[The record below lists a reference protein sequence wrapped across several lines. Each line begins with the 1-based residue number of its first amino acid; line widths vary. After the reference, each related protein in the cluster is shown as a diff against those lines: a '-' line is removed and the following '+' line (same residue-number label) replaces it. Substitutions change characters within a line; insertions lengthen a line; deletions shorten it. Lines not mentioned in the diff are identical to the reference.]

1 MVTGLR
7 LSGQTAV
14 TAPGSSGRIPWRAAL
29 AYAFYALIA
38 FVVFL
43 VWLFPVERLQSRLLA
58 EVERRTQST
67 ITVEQRAWSFP
78 LGLEWH
84 GVRIAPIGQPER
96 EVALDAVRVQV
107 ALWPLL
113 RRRVEADLAWEAY
126 GGKTRGSVTVRPEAA
141 GARFSLDQFGQGFVL
156 DGLPGLP
163 DGAWQGVVQ
172 FDVNGRWLNEAWW
185 LGEGTGSVEVSR
197 FKIDGLTI
205 AGFPV
210 NGVEFDS
217 VTGHVALSG
226 GTVTLQR
233 VNAHGPLGKVS
244 GDGTVLVR
252 APWTESVINLTL
264 RIEPAAGA
272 ETRVPML
279 ALAGGSVVT
288 LRLSG
293 RLAKPGV
300 SVNGAPVV

>member
-1 MVTGLR
+1 V
-7 LSGQTAV
+7 V
-14 TAPGSSGRIPWRAAL
+14 TAPGSSRRIHWRAGL
-29 AYAFYALIA
+29 GYTFYALVA

-43 VWLFPVERLQSRLLA
+43 VWLFPVERLQTRLLA

-67 ITVEQRAWSFP
+67 ITVEQRAWRFP
-78 LGLEWH
+78 VGLEWR
-84 GVRIAPIGQPER
+84 GVRIAPIGQPDR

-113 RRRVEADLAWEAY
+113 RRRVEADLTWEAY
-126 GGKTRGSVTVRPEAA
+126 GGKARGSGTLRPETD
-141 GARFSLDQFGQGFVL
+141 GARFSLDQFGQGFAL

-163 DGAWQGVVQ
+163 DGTWQGVVQ
-172 FDVNGRWLNEAWW
+172 FDLNGRWLNEAWW

-197 FKIDGLTI
+197 LKIDGLTI

-210 NGVEFDS
+210 NGIEFDS
-217 VTGHVALSG
+217 VTGHVALNG
-226 GTVTLQR
+226 GTMTLQR

-264 RIEPAAGA
+264 RIEPAVGA

-279 ALAGGSVVT
+279 ALAGGGVVT
-288 LRLSG
+288 LRVSG
-293 RLAKPGV
+293 RLVKPGV